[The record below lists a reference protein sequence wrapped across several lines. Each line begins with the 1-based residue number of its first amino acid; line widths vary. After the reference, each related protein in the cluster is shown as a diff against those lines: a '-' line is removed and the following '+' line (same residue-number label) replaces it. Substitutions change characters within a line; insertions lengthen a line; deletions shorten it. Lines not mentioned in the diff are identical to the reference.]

1 MGFETNYYN
10 KLLKRNKKSSPTGLI
25 DHLTHLSFRSI
36 LWCYVSILKFLS
48 RFRTRQSFPKD
59 GPVEILLTGTFF
71 SDNWITSLLRPLAL
85 SPRCGRILMVSST
98 PVPFIGK
105 VEPIYPPKL
114 LTKLIGRSPARLAT
128 FLWVGFRTRPHL
140 VGGLHLLIN
149 GLVAILLA
157 RLIGAKALYNCC
169 GGPIECEGGG
179 YKADNHLFSKL
190 CGPDQTIE
198 KYLLHAVNEADLVI
212 TRGNQAI
219 RFFREHGIQSQCYV
233 VPGGMDSK
241 KFSPS
246 VTPSEFDL
254 ITVGNL
260 IPRKRVDLFL
270 HIVNIIRH
278 VQPNIR
284 AAIIGDGP
292 LREDLECLTKD
303 LNLNNN
309 VHFASHQKQVAEWLQ
324 RSKIFV
330 LTSESEGLSQA
341 MIQAM
346 LCGLPVI
353 GSKVGE
359 AEDLVQEGV
368 NGFLI
373 PSWTAASFA
382 EPIIN
387 LLNNQDLYKAFAKEA
402 RLSAE
407 RCDAQ
412 YLADRW
418 NIILKE
424 LSS

>member
-1 MGFETNYYN
+1 MGSETNYYN
-10 KLLKRNKKSSPTGLI
+10 KLLKRNKKSSPSGLV

-36 LWCYVSILKFLS
+36 LWCYVSILKCLS
-48 RFRTRQSFPKD
+48 RFRARQSFPKS

-85 SPRCGRILMVSST
+85 SPRCGRVVMVSSA
-98 PVPFIGK
+98 PVPFIEK

-114 LTKLIGRSPARLAT
+114 LIKFIGRSPARLAT
-128 FLWVGFRTRPHL
+128 FLWVGFRIRPHL
-140 VGGLHLLIN
+140 VGGFHLLIN

-198 KYLLHAVNEADLVI
+198 EYLLHAVSEADLVI

-219 RFFREHGIQSQCYV
+219 RFFREHGVKNQIHV
-233 VPGGMDSK
+233 IPGGMDSQ

-246 VTPSEFDL
+246 ITPAEFDM

-270 HIVNIIRH
+270 HIVSIVRTF
-278 VQPNIR
+278 QPNLR

-292 LREDLECLTKD
+292 LKEELEELTRD
-303 LNLNNN
+303 LNLNNC
-309 VHFASHQKQVAEWLQ
+309 VHFTGHQKQVNEWLQ

-346 LCGLPVI
+346 LSGLPVI

-359 AEDLVQEGV
+359 AEDLVKEGI

-373 PSWTAASFA
+373 PNWTAASFA
-382 EPIIN
+382 EPIIK
-387 LLNNQDLYKAFAKEA
+387 LLNNQEMYTTFAKEA
-402 RLSAE
+402 RLSAG
-407 RCDAQ
+407 RCDVQ
-412 YLADRW
+412 YLAERW
-418 NIILKE
+418 GIILNG
-424 LSS
+424 LAS